1 MDSLGSPIHRLI
13 SNRYLA
19 RAQVISY
26 DLTHAQLRLDLAPG
40 LRRCSGRPY
49 GYAPGSTQQWFSAVP
64 TSGGPRA
71 GVTAGLGICSG
82 LFGWGAG
89 AAFGLTALLAAS
101 EIAFT
106 IVKWFGAAYL
116 VYLGIKLL
124 LKPR

>member
-1 MDSLGSPIHRLI
+1 MLSSVLI
-13 SNRYLA
+13 SLLA
-19 RAQVISY
+19 FVAAAGVPTVTPGG
-26 DLTHAQLRLDLAPG
+26 DTAMVLR
-40 LRRCSGRPY
+40 S
-49 GYAPGSTQQWFSAVP
+49 S

-71 GVTAGLGICSG
+71 GVAAGLGICSG
-82 LFGWGAG
+82 LFVWGAG

-124 LKPR
+124 LKPRDSLGEALPTARLVKPRRWRSL